1 MKFPLFS
8 TVILTRNLPKFGFRK
23 GDVAT
28 IVEYI
33 EKPDE
38 DGYILEL
45 FDADSDTLA
54 VVPVRASDISNQY
67 TCESPSNAYKIL
79 GIFTNIKHF
88 LPCGDN

>member
-28 IVEYI
+28 VVECI
-33 EKPDE
+33 ERPDE

-45 FDADSDTLA
+45 FDAEGDTLA
-54 VVPVRASDISNQY
+54 VVPVLASDISKPYPKAVVNY
-67 TCESPSNAYKIL
+67 RRMAKSA
-79 GIFTNIKHF
+79 
-88 LPCGDN
+88 